1 MKEPTFMALR
11 LVRDARK
18 EAGQTE
24 QKKSRAEYLIACLRE
39 ETQDSRFTDWE
50 RDFIASLAR
59 RLEMGRTLSEKQK
72 ETLERIW
79 EK

>member
-1 MKEPTFMALR
+1 MALR
-11 LVRDARK
+11 LVKDVPK
-18 EAGQTE
+18 EAGQAKH
-24 QKKSRAEYLIACLRE
+24 KKSREEYLIACLRE
-39 ETQDSRFTDWE
+39 ETRDSKFTEWE

-59 RLEMGRTLSEKQK
+59 QVEQGRTLTEKQK

>member
-1 MKEPTFMALR
+1 MALR
-11 LVRDARK
+11 LVRDVPK
-18 EAGQTE
+18 EAGQTK
-24 QKKSRAEYLIACLRE
+24 QKKSREEYLIACLRE
-39 ETQDSRFTDWE
+39 ETQDSKFTEWE

-59 RLEMGRTLSEKQK
+59 QVELGRTLTEKQK